1 MSQANWIGGRQR
13 ASGRRSGRLRKSIR
27 LDLMGMRHPNPRLVK
42 IHRNYSVEDIARLF
56 SVHKNTVRSWLKQG
70 LATIDDR
77 QPMLILGRELL
88 RFVQE
93 RRRKAKQTCGPGRIF
108 CIACRAPKMPAGK
121 MADCTATGPLA
132 GRRSSPGWMVWGNE
146 IVAEAAE

>member
-1 MSQANWIGGRQR
+1 
-13 ASGRRSGRLRKSIR
+13 
-27 LDLMGMRHPNPRLVK
+27 
-42 IHRNYSVEDIARLF
+42 VEDIARLF

-93 RRRKAKQTCGPGRIF
+93 RRRKAK
-108 CIACRAPKMPAGK
+108 PAGK